1 MSKQESNVLVCKS
14 NELIEARY
22 RLTAVAQKIAACT
35 ISRVNPADHANPLPS
50 FKWSIAELSDISGI
64 SQQVLRNKLADYTRE
79 LKSVVV
85 ELRRT
90 DSNSYQQLS
99 LFRVFTY
106 DDDEKQLEIVFEEK
120 LAEYIRDFSRNFTQY
135 QLIQI
140 QKLVSSHSVRIYEI
154 LRMAYNR
161 NCSGSAVVI
170 HEIPLGE
177 LKAMLGIK
185 RSAYKIFANFRRKVL
200 EVACRELAE
209 KTDLTFAIETVKKG
223 RSVAAIRF
231 HIHDN
236 EQQFLEALHQAG
248 DTPDLVP
255 ESCRDEAMLNMLKVV
270 IPSLSGLEALLLVNG
285 YSRELLTD
293 ALMDLSRR
301 MVRCEIH
308 DPARY
313 FFELVKNK
321 HRELQRR
328 VRDPFDTSWA
338 EGLDLS

>member
-1 MSKQESNVLVCKS
+1 MSKHKSDVLVCKS

-22 RLTAVAQKIAACT
+22 HFTAVAQKIAACT
-35 ISRVNPADHANPLPS
+35 ISRVNPTDHANPLPS
-50 FKWSIAELSDISGI
+50 FKWSISELSEISGI

-106 DDDEKQLEIVFEEK
+106 DDAEKQLEIVFEEK

-161 NCSGSAVVI
+161 HCSGSAVVI
-170 HEIPLGE
+170 HDIPLGE

-185 RSAYKIFANFRRKVL
+185 RGAYRLFANFRRKVL

-209 KTDLTFAIETVKKG
+209 KTDLSFAIETVKKG

-231 HIHDN
+231 HINDN
-236 EQQFLEALHQAG
+236 EQQFLETQAG
-248 DTPDLVP
+248 DTPDIVP
-255 ESCRDEAMLNMLKVV
+255 DSCRDEAMLTMLKTV
-270 IPSLSGLEALLLVNG
+270 IPSLSSQEAMLLVNG
-285 YSRELLTD
+285 YHRELLID
-293 ALMDLSRR
+293 AMMDLSRM
-301 MVRCEIH
+301 MVRAEIR

>member
-1 MSKQESNVLVCKS
+1 MSKQESGVLVCKS

-22 RLTAVAQKIAACT
+22 HLTAVAQKIAAST
-35 ISRVNPADHANPLPS
+35 ISRVNPTDHANPLPS
-50 FKWSIAELSDISGI
+50 FKWSIEELSEISGI

-85 ELRRT
+85 ELQRT

-106 DDDEKQLEIVFEEK
+106 DDNEKQLEIVFEEK

-161 NCSGSAVVI
+161 DCSRSAAVI

-185 RSAYKIFANFRRKVL
+185 RGAYRMFANFRRKVL
-200 EVACRELAE
+200 EVARRELAE
-209 KTDLTFAIETVKKG
+209 KTDLTFAIETLKKG
-223 RSVAAIRF
+223 RSVAIIRF
-231 HIHDN
+231 HINDN
-236 EQQFLEALHQAG
+236 EQQFLGSVHQAG
-248 DTPDLVP
+248 DTSGIVP
-255 ESCRDEAMLNMLKVV
+255 ESCRDEAMLTMLKTV
-270 IPSLSGLEALLLVNG
+270 IPSLSGQEALLLVNG
-285 YSRELLTD
+285 YSRELLTE
-293 ALMDLSRR
+293 AMMDLSRR
-301 MVRCEIH
+301 MVRSEIH

-321 HRELQRR
+321 HREQQPR

-338 EGLDLS
+338 KDLNLS

>member
-1 MSKQESNVLVCKS
+1 MSKQESTVLVCKS

-35 ISRVNPADHANPLPS
+35 ISRVNPTDHANPLPS
-50 FKWSIAELSDISGI
+50 FKWSISELSEISGI

-99 LFRVFTY
+99 LFRIFTY
-106 DDDEKQLEIVFEEK
+106 DDAEKQLEIVFEEK

-161 NCSGSAVVI
+161 HCSGSAVVI
-170 HEIPLGE
+170 HDIPLGE

-185 RSAYKIFANFRRKVL
+185 RGAYRLFANFRRKVL

-209 KTDLTFAIETVKKG
+209 KTDLSFAIETVKKG

-236 EQQFLEALHQAG
+236 EQQFLGAQAE
-248 DTPDLVP
+248 DTPDIVP
-255 ESCRDEAMLNMLKVV
+255 DSCRDEAMLIMLKTV
-270 IPSLSGLEALLLVNG
+270 IPSLSAQEAMLLVNG
-285 YSRELLTD
+285 YHRELLID
-293 ALMDLSRR
+293 AMMDLSRM
-301 MVRCEIH
+301 MVRAEIR